1 MKAKLPP
8 IIFMLVLTLSSIVKS
23 PDVAALTI
31 KVGYPQLSGGS
42 MPLWVI
48 NEAKLDRRYGVD
60 INSIYVPGGARLT
73 QSLIA
78 GDVDIALTGGAVV
91 TANLSGA
98 DLTYVA
104 IGLSTY
110 GFYVYAKPEIKEV
123 RDLSGK
129 ILGVITKGASSDH
142 AAIALIRRYGMREGQ
157 DVKFLYFSRQEDL
170 LAAMNQGIVPAG
182 VLTCPTNIMAQR
194 LGFKELVDISSFKLP
209 YPHNAVAT
217 RRPLARQNPDLFR
230 GFLKSYLAAI
240 KIIHEEPEVAK
251 GALRRHFGSKDPEM
265 VDDAY
270 RRLQALFL
278 KVPYMPEEAIRS
290 VLAVS
295 DHPRAS
301 SANPKDFFDNRILK
315 ELDDTG
321 FVKEL
326 YSQR

>member
-1 MKAKLPP
+1 MKSNVPRIVVALA
-8 IIFMLVLTLSSIVKS
+8 LVFLGVINSREV
-23 PDVAALTI
+23 PALTI

-42 MPLWVI
+42 MPVWVI
-48 NEAKLDRRYGVD
+48 NETKLDRRYGVD
-60 INSIYVPGGARLT
+60 ISSIYVPGGARLT

-78 GDVDIALTGGAVV
+78 GDIDIALTGGAVV
-91 TANLSGA
+91 TADLSGA

-110 GFYVYAKPEIKEV
+110 GFYVYARPEIKEV

-170 LAAMNQGIVPAG
+170 LAALNQGIVPAG
-182 VLTCPTNIMAQR
+182 VLACPTNVMAQR

-217 RRPLARQNPDLFR
+217 RRPLLRQNPDLFR
-230 GFLKSYLAAI
+230 NFLKSYLAAI
-240 KIIHEEPEVAK
+240 KIIHEEPELAK

-270 RRLQALFL
+270 RRLEALFL

-290 VLAVS
+290 VLSVS

-315 ELDDTG
+315 ELEDTG

-326 YSQR
+326 YTLR

>member
-1 MKAKLPP
+1 MKGKYPSV
-8 IIFMLVLTLSSIVKS
+8 IFVLVLLLSAITNY
-23 PDVAALTI
+23 PGVAALTI
-31 KVGYPQLSGGS
+31 KVGYPQLSGGT

-48 NEAKLDRRYGVD
+48 NDAKLDRRYGVD
-60 INSIYVPGGARLT
+60 ISSIYVPGGARLT

-91 TANLSGA
+91 TADLSGA
-98 DLTYVA
+98 DLTYIA

-110 GFYVYAKPEIKEV
+110 GFYVYTKPDIKEV
-123 RDLSGK
+123 RDLGGK

-142 AAIALIRRYGMREGQ
+142 AAIALVRRYGMREGQ
-157 DVKFLYFSRQEDL
+157 DVKFLLYFSRQEDL

-217 RRPLARQNPDLFR
+217 RRPLLRQNPALFR
-230 GFLKSYLAAI
+230 GFLKTYLAAI
-240 KIIHEEPEVAK
+240 KIIHEEPATTK
-251 GALRRHFGSKDPEM
+251 RALARFLTKDSEM
-265 VDDAY
+265 IDDSY
-270 RRLQALFL
+270 RRLEALFL
-278 KVPYMPEEAIRS
+278 KLPYMPEEAIRS
-290 VLAVS
+290 VLTVS
-295 DHPRAS
+295 DHPKAS

-315 ELDDTG
+315 ELEDTG

-326 YSQR
+326 YSRR

>member
-1 MKAKLPP
+1 MKGKYPSV
-8 IIFMLVLTLSSIVKS
+8 IFVLVLLLSAITNY

-31 KVGYPQLSGGS
+31 KVGYPQLSGGT

-48 NEAKLDRRYGVD
+48 NDAKLDRRYGVD
-60 INSIYVPGGARLT
+60 ISSIYVPGGARLT

-91 TANLSGA
+91 TADLSGA
-98 DLTYVA
+98 DLTYIA

-110 GFYVYAKPEIKEV
+110 GFYVYTKPDIKEV
-123 RDLSGK
+123 RDLGGK

-142 AAIALIRRYGMREGQ
+142 AAIALVRRYGMREGQ

-217 RRPLARQNPDLFR
+217 RRPLLKQNPDLFK

-240 KIIHEEPEVAK
+240 KVIHEEPETSK
-251 GALRRHFGSKDPEM
+251 GSLRRHFGNKDPEV

-270 RRLQALFL
+270 RRLEALFL
-278 KVPYMPEEAIRS
+278 KVPYMPEAAIRS
-290 VLAVS
+290 VLTVS
-295 DHPRAS
+295 DHPRAP
-301 SANPKDFFDNRILK
+301 SANPKDFFDNRLLK

>member
-1 MKAKLPP
+1 MKAKCPW
-8 IIFMLVLTLSSIVKS
+8 IILMLVLALSSIVKS
-23 PDVAALTI
+23 PDVAALPI

-170 LAAMNQGIVPAG
+170 LAALNQGIVPAG
-182 VLTCPTNIMAQR
+182 VLACPTNVMAQR
-194 LGFKELVDISSFKLP
+194 LGFKELADISSFKLP

-217 RRPLARQNPDLFR
+217 RRPLLRQNPDLFR
-230 GFLKSYLAAI
+230 GFLKAYLAAI
-240 KIIHEEPEVAK
+240 KIIHEEPAMTK
-251 GALRRHFGSKDPEM
+251 RALTRFLTKDPEM
-265 VDDAY
+265 IDDSY
-270 RRLQALFL
+270 RRLEALFL

-290 VLAVS
+290 VLTVS

-315 ELDDTG
+315 ELEDTG

-326 YSQR
+326 YSRR